1 MSIQCSPGGGG
12 GGGERDVFVLV
23 ELTTL
28 ELEASIQLHRS
39 INFFK
44 HYTIF
49 YTLLSIKCYSMEN
62 KEQEKPNK
70 ELLKVLAWKG

>member
-1 MSIQCSPGGGG
+1 MSIQCSPGG

-23 ELTTL
+23 ELTTV
-28 ELEASIQLHRS
+28 ELEASIQLLGS

-49 YTLLSIKCYSMEN
+49 YTLHTI
-62 KEQEKPNK
+62 
-70 ELLKVLAWKG
+70 